1 MAEEIRKK
9 ARLGHLGIYHAGV
22 SWFFF
27 FFSALLQLD
36 KLANSILPEQI
47 ALVLSFATKTT
58 ETNS

>member
-9 ARLGHLGIYHAGV
+9 ARLGRLGIYHAGV
-22 SWFFF
+22 SWVF

-36 KLANSILPEQI
+36 KFANFILPEQI
-47 ALVLSFATKTT
+47 ALVLPFATKNT